1 MYVDLLKELYYKE
14 RKKLEE
20 MRVFQEE
27 SKLKFLRT
35 KKDILGKIEDRL
47 SISEISGRDDIAE
60 EIKDNL
66 LRNNNNENKLR
77 EHLDAV
83 IRDEL
88 SDIDKE
94 EKGELRNADYS
105 ADEFAEYLFQ
115 LEKVGLIE
123 GELENNRLFPEEVYE
138 ERGEIVRKR
147 EEQKIGGGQ

>member
-1 MYVDLLKELYYKE
+1 MYIDLLKELYYKE

-35 KKDILGKIEDRL
+35 KRDILGKIEDRL

-66 LRNNNNENKLR
+66 LRDNNNENKLR
-77 EHLDAV
+77 ERLDAV
-83 IRDEL
+83 IKDEL

-94 EKGELRNADYS
+94 EKGELRKADYS

-123 GELENNRLFPEEVYE
+123 AELENNRLFPEEVYE

-147 EEQKIGGGQ
+147 EEQK